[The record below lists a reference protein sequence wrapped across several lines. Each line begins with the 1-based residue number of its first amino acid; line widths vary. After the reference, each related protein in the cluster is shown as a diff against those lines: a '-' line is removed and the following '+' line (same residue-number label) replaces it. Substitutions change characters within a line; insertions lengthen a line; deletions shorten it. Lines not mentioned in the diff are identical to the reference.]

1 MSKIVISSI
10 GKDEPGVVESFTRVL
25 YELGCNLEDASM
37 TIHYGQYSMI
47 LVLSAPEDIDMVEL
61 EYSLYKKGEH
71 LGISLIINKL
81 PEGYRNLDY
90 QPYTLLFTG
99 SDKRGIAFQI
109 TELLAKFKI
118 NVSDFNSKLIKK
130 AAKTAYV
137 IMIEAQIPK
146 NISLDEFK
154 IALDTL
160 SSKLELDYSL
170 EESVL

>member
-10 GKDEPGVVESFTRVL
+10 GRDEPGVIEKFTRIL

-47 LVLSAPEDIDMVEL
+47 LVLSAPEDIDLVEL

-81 PEGYRNLDY
+81 PEGYRVLDY
-90 QPYTLLFTG
+90 KPYTLLFTG
-99 SDKRGIAFQI
+99 SDKRGIAFKV

-130 AAKTAYV
+130 AAKTVYV
-137 IMIEAQIPK
+137 IMIEAQVPK
-146 NISLDEFK
+146 NTDFDELK
-154 IALDTL
+154 IALDAI
-160 SSKLELDYSL
+160 SSELELDYSL